1 MTSAAKRPIVL
12 SGIQPSGQL
21 LISHYVGAMR
31 NWVAMQDTHDSLFML
46 VDLHAITVRQDP
58 AVFRARCYDFVA
70 LYLACGL
77 DPEKNTIFVQ
87 SHVSAH
93 AELGWLLN
101 CYTNMGELE
110 RMTQFKD
117 KSTRAGAVINV
128 GLFDYPVLMA
138 ADILLYQATHV
149 PVGADQKQH
158 LELTRDLAIRFN
170 HIYGDVFTVPEPFI
184 PDNGARIMSLQE
196 PTKKM
201 SKSDPSELSYVG
213 LLDEPKTI
221 LKKFKRAVTDSDTAI
236 RFDVEN
242 KPGVSNLLTL
252 LSIFSGE
259 SIPDLETRLDGQGY
273 GTLKVQ
279 TAEAVIAFLAPIQA
293 RFHELRA
300 DEAAL
305 DCILADGS
313 ARARARAEPTL
324 RRAFDVHGF
333 LPRR

>member
-1 MTSAAKRPIVL
+1 
-12 SGIQPSGQL
+12 
-21 LISHYVGAMR
+21 
-31 NWVAMQDTHDSLFML
+31 
-46 VDLHAITVRQDP
+46 
-58 AVFRARCYDFVA
+58 
-70 LYLACGL
+70 
-77 DPEKNTIFVQ
+77 IFVQ

-184 PDNGARIMSLQE
+184 PETGARIMSLQE

-201 SKSDPSELSYVG
+201 SKSDPSELSYIG
-213 LLDEPKTI
+213 LLDDPKTI
-221 LKKFKRAVTDSDTAI
+221 LKKFKRAVTDSDMDI

-259 SIPDLETRLDGQGY
+259 SIPDLEARLAGQGY

-279 TAEAVIAFLAPIQA
+279 TAEAVIAFLEPIQA

-305 DCILADGS
+305 DRILADGA

-324 RRAFDVHGF
+324 QRAFDVHGF